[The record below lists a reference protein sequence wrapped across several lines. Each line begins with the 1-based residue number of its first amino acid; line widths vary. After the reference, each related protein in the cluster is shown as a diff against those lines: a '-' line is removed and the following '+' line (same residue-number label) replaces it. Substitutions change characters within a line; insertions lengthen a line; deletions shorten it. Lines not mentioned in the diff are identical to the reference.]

1 MFDRRQ
7 NNIDIFMDTENMCRT
22 DKKLIEVIRKS
33 NAGQVIIK
41 DEEELSTLTHRYEEP
56 AKVVVSKKRSL
67 EAAEAYTGMKVCV
80 HNFASATNPGGGVTK
95 GSNAQEE
102 AICMLYAVFQF
113 E

>member
-41 DEEELSTLTHRYEEP
+41 DEGSSWI
-56 AKVVVSKKRSL
+56 VVGRKS
-67 EAAEAYTGMKVCV
+67 
-80 HNFASATNPGGGVTK
+80 
-95 GSNAQEE
+95 
-102 AICMLYAVFQF
+102 I
-113 E
+113 